1 VDKII
6 PEKVF
11 RRETIMPNIEMSRV
25 YNGSRYTIKTSI
37 LLASG
42 NSIYLYMTKRGL
54 YFKVLV
60 YPDRPGERDKI
71 LPLSKEEAIE
81 LFKALP
87 EHRLEYASAF
97 DTVVEETVAGRP
109 PLYGQTQKQTTI
121 RLPAAMMAWLS
132 QQPHTMSETI
142 RDLVAAEMERQNKQG
157 PG

>member
-1 VDKII
+1 
-6 PEKVF
+6 
-11 RRETIMPNIEMSRV
+11 MPNIEMSRV

-87 EHRLEYASAF
+87 ELEK
-97 DTVVEETVAGRP
+97 R
-109 PLYGQTQKQTTI
+109 
-121 RLPAAMMAWLS
+121 
-132 QQPHTMSETI
+132 
-142 RDLVAAEMERQNKQG
+142 
-157 PG
+157 